1 MLVKLIIILCCM
13 YVGVG
18 LEEHDN
24 GTVNE
29 QTQEKAIAGDTVDTT
44 TTFVPAKG
52 DNHSLAIANRD
63 SCSTPAENEGIEYLQ
78 SWTHVLDPQ
87 KLDILSA
94 DDILFIYSV
103 VNVNR
108 NIVKYD
114 KYLIVVIVH
123 RESKKGAT
131 LSRDITLSI
140 LERFAKFFH
149 CCKEQ

>member
-1 MLVKLIIILCCM
+1 MCASCYIIILYQLLCLFLNININMLVKLVIILCCM

-63 SCSTPAENEGIEYLQ
+63 SCSTPAENDGIEYIQ
-78 SWTHVLDPQ
+78 SWTHMLDPQ
-87 KLDILSA
+87 KLDILST
-94 DDILFIYSV
+94 DDIC
-103 VNVNR
+103 
-108 NIVKYD
+108 
-114 KYLIVVIVH
+114 
-123 RESKKGAT
+123 
-131 LSRDITLSI
+131 LSI
-140 LERFAKFFH
+140 AWSA
-149 CCKEQ
+149 